1 MMNMTDA
8 ILTEK
13 EQVKKLA
20 QQLGNPYILPDFK
33 LLVEKVEELYCERLY
48 RVKTLHEICDH
59 VCQFDVKPGDGD
71 DEGEGE
77 GGINTRGDIVSP
89 YSMISALYLINPR
102 RAMSIFIEFICSYES
117 AEDVIR
123 NHSKRLGI
131 KVSDKAVPMVMSVSE
146 RLLKEN
152 NKAASDKKSKDSG
165 VTLG

>member
-1 MMNMTDA
+1 
-8 ILTEK
+8 
-13 EQVKKLA
+13 
-20 QQLGNPYILPDFK
+20 
-33 LLVEKVEELYCERLY
+33 
-48 RVKTLHEICDH
+48 
-59 VCQFDVKPGDGD
+59 
-71 DEGEGE
+71 
-77 GGINTRGDIVSP
+77 
-89 YSMISALYLINPR
+89 MISALYLINPR

-152 NKAASDKKSKDSG
+152 KENNKAASNKKSKDSG